1 MIDYIVS
8 ALAGKQCVSGRSISY
23 LRFFHGLLMYVV
35 LLGLLIAIGAVVFG
49 LLLCGMYY
57 RFTTRYNWP
66 QIVLA
71 MTNWFYV
78 RLIWRTTIEGR
89 MPEMGDKGLVIVCN
103 HVSGVDPM
111 FIQVAMKRV
120 VHWMVAREYTDRN
133 SIGWFFRIVEAIPVN
148 RRGVDTAATKM
159 AIRLCEEGEPIG
171 MFPEGRINQTEDL
184 LLPGRPGAAL
194 VAVRAGVPVVPCF
207 VRGAPYDGN
216 EFRSFWT
223 LARTHLTIGQP
234 MDLSEEI
241 AAYEDG
247 DASDDK
253 GILNALTL
261 RFLWEIAALAGEPN
275 FEPQLAGR
283 KWLPDGSKDE
293 DSPTDATASDR
304 IS

>member
-1 MIDYIVS
+1 
-8 ALAGKQCVSGRSISY
+8 
-23 LRFFHGLLMYVV
+23 MYEVF
-35 LLGLLIAIGAVVFG
+35 LGFLIALGAVVAG
-49 LLLCGMYY
+49 LFLWGLYF
-57 RFTTRYNWP
+57 RLTTRYTWP
-66 QIVLA
+66 QVVLA
-71 MTNWFYV
+71 MINWFYV
-78 RLIWRTTIEGR
+78 RLIWRTTIVGR
-89 MPEMGDKGLVIVCN
+89 IPEMGDKGLVIVCN

-159 AIRLCEEGEPIG
+159 AIRLCQEGEPVG
-171 MFPEGRINQTEDL
+171 MFPEGRINKTDDL

-194 VAVRAGVPVVPCF
+194 VALRAGVPVVPCF

-216 EFRSFWT
+216 EFRSFRT
-223 LARTHLTIGQP
+223 FARTHLTIGHP

-247 DASDDK
+247 DATDDK
-253 GILNALTL
+253 DILNALTL
-261 RFLWEIAALAGEPN
+261 RFLREIAALAGEPDY
-275 FEPQLAGR
+275 EPQLAGR
-283 KWLPDGSKDE
+283 KWLPDSNQDE

-304 IS
+304 V